1 METVTEMHHQ
11 LQHHNLGLSYVKK
24 VQKMY
29 KYANI
34 KSISMIIGGKLLS
47 VSIDNALKKIKIV
60 LTQNT
65 HFYYSEREWTSFSF
79 GFT

>member
-47 VSIDNALKKIKIV
+47 VSTDNALKK
-60 LTQNT
+60 
-65 HFYYSEREWTSFSF
+65 
-79 GFT
+79 